1 MVVQI
6 PRLVVAG
13 LGNYPMPL
21 TRHSVGHVIV
31 NALAARYGIQMK
43 NSRGSKHEKHALIG
57 RGDVVVNGTMVDLTL
72 MISKQLMNISGPS
85 VAAVARH
92 AGVPTTSLIVISD
105 SLSHKV
111 KTLNVRL
118 GGSAEGHNG
127 VKSVIAALGNDTNF
141 WRFRVGIG
149 RDQTDPAAY
158 VLQKLP
164 SQEIKYWSEDQ
175 GIELVASAMEGVARK
190 GG

>member
-21 TRHSVGHVIV
+21 TRHSVGHIIV
-31 NALAARYGIQMK
+31 NALASRYGIQMK
-43 NSRGSKHEKHALIG
+43 NNRASKHEKHTYMG
-57 RGDVVVNGTMVDLTL
+57 RGDVMVGGTMVDLTL
-72 MISKQLMNISGPS
+72 VISKQFMNVSGPS
-85 VAAVARH
+85 LAAVFRH
-92 AGVPTTSLIVISD
+92 TGAPTTSLVVISD

-118 GGSAEGHNG
+118 GGTAEGHNG
-127 VKSVIAALGNDTNF
+127 VKSVIAALGNNTNF

-149 RDQTDPAAY
+149 RDEVDPAAY
-158 VLQKLP
+158 VLAKLP
-164 SQEIKYWSEDQ
+164 SHETQYWSGDQ
-175 GIELVASAMEGVARK
+175 GLDLVTSAMEKIALK